1 MLTITGLR
9 ETAARKGFL
18 LAHAI
23 TSGCWRLVDTET
35 GRAVI
40 TSAVA
45 RSSLPTKRPNISRS
59 YRTDRR
65 FAMVPGHAAKGSC
78 NPTRPG

>member
-9 ETAARKGFL
+9 ETAA

-35 GRAVI
+35 GCAVMNK
-40 TSAVA
+40 
-45 RSSLPTKRPNISRS
+45 RSSPVFTP
-59 YRTDRR
+59 YE
-65 FAMVPGHAAKGSC
+65 AAKYLAVLLD
-78 NPTRPG
+78 RQ

>member
-23 TSGCWRLVDTET
+23 TSGCLRLVDTET
-35 GRAVI
+35 GRAVMNK
-40 TSAVA
+40 
-45 RSSLPTKRPNISRS
+45 RSGPVFTP
-59 YRTDRR
+59 DE
-65 FAMVPGHAAKGSC
+65 AAKYLAVL
-78 NPTRPG
+78 PDRQ